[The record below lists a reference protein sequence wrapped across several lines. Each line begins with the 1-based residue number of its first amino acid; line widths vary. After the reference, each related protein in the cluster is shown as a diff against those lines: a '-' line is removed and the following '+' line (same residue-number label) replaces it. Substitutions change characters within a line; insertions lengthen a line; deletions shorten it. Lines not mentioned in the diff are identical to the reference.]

1 MRILPTRLLLA
12 CLIAISLPAG
22 ALAAEAPRPRARE
35 VGIVIGSLPPGPRNA
50 ITDVEGVGVGVG
62 DGVGVL
68 NSSAKMPGLDAS
80 ADCGSCELPNA
91 LMPTMIIAMMT
102 SAIERIKNALG

>member
-1 MRILPTRLLLA
+1 MV
-12 CLIAISLPAG
+12 
-22 ALAAEAPRPRARE
+22 
-35 VGIVIGSLPPGPRNA
+35 VGGVGVG
-50 ITDVEGVGVGVG
+50 VGVGFGVGVGVGVGFGVGVGVGFGVGVGVGVGVG

-68 NSSAKMPGLDAS
+68 NSSSKSPGFCEVS
-80 ADCGSCELPNA
+80 RDCGACEPPNA